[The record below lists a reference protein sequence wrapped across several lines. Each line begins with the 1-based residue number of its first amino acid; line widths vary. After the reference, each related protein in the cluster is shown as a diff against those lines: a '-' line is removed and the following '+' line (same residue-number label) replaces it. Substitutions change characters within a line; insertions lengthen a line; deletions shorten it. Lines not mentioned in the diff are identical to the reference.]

1 MLVTFKTNAAHP
13 DINMFGTA
21 AVSLLK
27 LMGQSGN
34 VPGAIMAE
42 DIPAALDRLERGLSE
57 RDDTDTVEPAV
68 EASSGAGGF
77 APDGDGH
84 PNVDDDDDDE
94 VEAVSLS
101 RRATPLAKMLEVA
114 HEEGTSVRWDD

>member
-21 AVSLLK
+21 ARSLLK

-42 DIPAALDRLERGLSE
+42 DVPTALDKLERGLAE
-57 RDDTDTVEPAV
+57 RDDAD
-68 EASSGAGGF
+68 SGAP
-77 APDGDGH
+77 APDGDAH
-84 PNVDDDDDDE
+84 PDDDDDE
-94 VEAVSLS
+94 AETVSLS
-101 RRATPLAKMLEVA
+101 RRATPLLKMLEAA
-114 HEEGTSVRWDD
+114 HEEGASVRWDE